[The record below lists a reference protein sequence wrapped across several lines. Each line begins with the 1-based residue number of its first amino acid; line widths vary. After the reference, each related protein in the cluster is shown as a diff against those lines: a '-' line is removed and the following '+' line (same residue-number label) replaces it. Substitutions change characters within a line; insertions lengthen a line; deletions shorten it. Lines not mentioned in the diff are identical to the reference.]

1 MRNTIIEV
9 QALKEKGHYK
19 SFHIQ
24 GHAGY
29 ADAGEDIVCAAVSAL
44 VINTINSIEEFT
56 EDAFTCDCKDG
67 MIESWEFTSDV
78 SAGTDLLMD
87 ALMLGLRNIVKSYG
101 TDYLQVADTEEK

>member
-1 MRNTIIEV
+1 MIHVTIF
-9 QALKEKGHYK
+9 QNKYKECVG
-19 SFHIQ
+19 FQ
-24 GHAGY
+24 TEGHAEY
-29 ADAGEDIVCAAVSAL
+29 ANPGQDIVCAAASIL
-44 VINTINSIEEFT
+44 VINTINAIEEFT

-67 MIESWEFTSDV
+67 MIESWEFTYDV

>member
-1 MRNTIIEV
+1 MIHVTIF
-9 QALKEKGHYK
+9 QNKYKECVG
-19 SFHIQ
+19 FQ
-24 GHAGY
+24 TEGHAEY
-29 ADAGEDIVCAAVSAL
+29 ANPGQDIVCAAASIL
-44 VINTINSIEEFT
+44 VINTINAIEEFT

>member
-1 MRNTIIEV
+1 MIHVTIF
-9 QALKEKGHYK
+9 QNKYKECVG
-19 SFHIQ
+19 FQ
-24 GHAGY
+24 TEGHAEY
-29 ADAGEDIVCAAVSAL
+29 ANPGQDIVCAAASIL
-44 VINTINSIEEFT
+44 VINTINAIEEFT

-67 MIESWEFTSDV
+67 MIESWEFTSNV

>member
-1 MRNTIIEV
+1 MIHVTIF
-9 QALKEKGHYK
+9 QNKYKECVG
-19 SFHIQ
+19 FQ
-24 GHAGY
+24 TEGHAEY
-29 ADAGEDIVCAAVSAL
+29 ADPGQDIVCAAASIL
-44 VINTINSIEEFT
+44 VINTINAIEEFT
-56 EDAFTCDCKDG
+56 EDACTCDCKDG

>member
-1 MRNTIIEV
+1 MINITVKKR
-9 QALKEKGHYK
+9 KGSYLDFLSK
-19 SFHIQ
+19 

-29 ADAGEDIVCAAVSAL
+29 AEEGQDIVCAAASIL
-44 VINTINSIEEFT
+44 VINTINAIEEFT

>member
-1 MRNTIIEV
+1 MTKVTIFKQQGLYKGFEV
-9 QALKEKGHYK
+9 SGH
-19 SFHIQ
+19 S
-24 GHAGY
+24 GY

>member
-1 MRNTIIEV
+1 MIEV

-87 ALMLGLRNIVKSYG
+87 ALMLGLRNIVKSYV

>member
-1 MRNTIIEV
+1 MIEV

-67 MIESWEFTSDV
+67 MIESWHRSPDGCADV
-78 SAGTDLLMD
+78 GPSEHCKIIWNGLSAG
-87 ALMLGLRNIVKSYG
+87 G
-101 TDYLQVADTEEK
+101 